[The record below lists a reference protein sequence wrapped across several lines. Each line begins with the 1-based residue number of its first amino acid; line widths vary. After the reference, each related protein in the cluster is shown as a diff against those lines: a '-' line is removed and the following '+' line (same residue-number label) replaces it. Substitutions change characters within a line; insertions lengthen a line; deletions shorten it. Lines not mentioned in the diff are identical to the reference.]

1 MHSKWQ
7 LWDFFNA
14 VKRDYL
20 AEKNGV
26 IALST
31 FDPICLKLVKDY
43 LMRGAGERTIYYKM
57 AQEVSRDWI
66 EEEFQSLSLFGG
78 MESFF
83 IHQAQDLKA
92 EQLEALASLDL
103 TDRFLILSFESEN
116 ASWKKL
122 VKDGKVDF
130 LQIEAPKFWE
140 PHKLLDFV
148 TTYLRLPLTYDSKT
162 WMLDSLENNL
172 SSFYHAGCLLKL
184 NHPEAKEV
192 SLPEV
197 MSLLETERLDQFVLA
212 SLYARKKNSEFFS
225 KLLHFQS
232 DFERLRGIFNFLQS
246 HLIKIMDPSYLENKP
261 RLTGYDKDIQSASK
275 LWKTDDLRKEV
286 ERFNRWELMSKKRDS
301 LLWHELKTSFLRSY

>member
-7 LWDFFNA
+7 LWDFFNS

-20 AEKNGV
+20 LEKTGV

-43 LMRGAGERTIYYKM
+43 LMRGAGERTIHYKM
-57 AQEVSRDWI
+57 AQEVTRDWI
-66 EEEFQSLSLFGG
+66 EEEFQSLSLFGA

-92 EQLEALASLDL
+92 EQLEALASLEL
-103 TDRFLILSFESEN
+103 SDRFVILSFESEN
-116 ASWKKL
+116 AAWKKL
-122 VKDGKVDF
+122 LKEGKIDF

-148 TTYLRLPLTYDSKT
+148 NTYLRLPLTFDAKA

-172 SSFYHAGCLLKL
+172 SSFYHASCLLKL
-184 NHPEAKEV
+184 NFPDAKEV
-192 SLPEV
+192 NLTQV
-197 MSLLETERLDQFVLA
+197 KSLLETERLDQFVLA
-212 SLYARKKNSEFFS
+212 SLFARKKYAEFFS
-225 KLLHFQS
+225 KLLHFET
-232 DFERLRGIFNFLQS
+232 DFERMRGLFNFLQS

-261 RLTGYDKDIQSASK
+261 RLSGYDKDIQSASK
-275 LWKTDDLRKEV
+275 LWKTEELKKEV
-286 ERFNRWELMSKKRDS
+286 ELFNRWELMSKRKDS
-301 LLWHELKTSFLRSY
+301 LLWHELKASYLRSY

>member
-7 LWDFFNA
+7 LWDFFNS

-20 AEKNGV
+20 AEKTGV

-43 LMRGAGERTIYYKM
+43 LVRGAGERTIHYRM
-57 AQEVSRDWI
+57 APEVTRDWI
-66 EEEFQSLSLFGG
+66 EEEFQSLSLFGA

-103 TDRFLILSFESEN
+103 SDRFVILSFESEN
-116 ASWKKL
+116 AGWKKL
-122 VKDGKVDF
+122 VKEGKIDF

-148 TTYLRLPLTYDSKT
+148 NTYLRLPLTFESKA

-172 SSFYHAGCLLKL
+172 SSFYHASCLLKL
-184 NHPEAKEV
+184 NFPEAKEV
-192 SLPEV
+192 NLTQV
-197 MSLLETERLDQFVLA
+197 KSLLETERLDQFVLA
-212 SLYARKKNSEFFS
+212 SLLARKKNAEFFG
-225 KLLHFQS
+225 KLLHFET
-232 DFERLRGIFNFLQS
+232 DFERMRGLFNFMQS
-246 HLIKIMDPSYLENKP
+246 HLIKIMDPSYLDNKP
-261 RLTGYDKDIQSASK
+261 RLSGYDKDIQSASK
-275 LWKTDDLRKEV
+275 LWKTEDLKKEV
-286 ERFNRWELMSKKRDS
+286 ERFNRWELMSKKKDS
-301 LLWHELKTSFLRSY
+301 LLWHELKASFLQSF